1 MHELPLCLRSHNS
14 FGVQRLNAPGCEISV
29 RRDSSLTRLPLPVL
43 FQDLIKSEERQ
54 KQAKERREEKA
65 KYLGE
70 WALPDGRNDAQQES
84 GAP

>member
-1 MHELPLCLRSHNS
+1 M
-14 FGVQRLNAPGCEISV
+14 
-29 RRDSSLTRLPLPVL
+29 
-43 FQDLIKSEERQ
+43 KSEERQ

-70 WALPDGRNDAQQES
+70 WMDGKES